1 MGKIVSVEGC
11 MGAGKTALVNFLSDE
26 LGVEKILEQAYQN
39 PFIDEFYSG
48 ANVKL
53 ETELTFLLQHYSLL
67 KKARQKDSL
76 VLADFSIEKDLVF
89 ARLNLT
95 QNEFRIFRNVYDFIV
110 DSVGTSDVVIFLEVP
125 IEVLFE
131 RVRLRGRPYEVNID
145 PVYFRDYCDRIKS
158 YFTHE
163 SKSKVLMID
172 GHDLEL
178 VPLNRQIKT
187 IVKEIHETIKL
198 AY

>member
-1 MGKIVSVEGC
+1 MGKIVSIEGC
-11 MGAGKTALVNFLSDE
+11 MGAGKTTLVNFLSDE

-67 KKARQKDSL
+67 KKARQQDGL

-95 QNEFRIFRNVYDFIV
+95 QDEFRIFRNVYDFVV
-110 DSVGTSDVVIFLEVP
+110 DSVGTADMVIFLDVP

-145 PVYFRDYCDRIKS
+145 PIYFRDYGEQLKS
-158 YFTHE
+158 YFAQE
-163 SKSKVLMID
+163 SKAEVLTID
-172 GHDLEL
+172 GSDLEL
-178 VPLNRQIKT
+178 ITTNFQLTQIRNRIQAMK
-187 IVKEIHETIKL
+187 
-198 AY
+198 

>member
-1 MGKIVSVEGC
+1 MGKIVSIEGC
-11 MGAGKTALVNFLSDE
+11 MGAGKTTLVNFLSDE

-39 PFIDEFYSG
+39 QFIDEFYSG

-67 KKARQKDSL
+67 KKARQKDGL

-95 QNEFRIFRNVYDFIV
+95 QDEFRIFRNVYDFVV
-110 DSVGTSDVVIFLEVP
+110 DSVGTSDMVIFLEVP

-145 PVYFRDYCDRIKS
+145 PAYFRDYGDRIKS
-158 YFTHE
+158 YFAYE
-163 SKSKVLMID
+163 SNSKVLTID
-172 GHDLEL
+172 ERELEL
-178 VPLNRQIKT
+178 VPTNFQLTQIRNVIQMT
-187 IVKEIHETIKL
+187 E
-198 AY
+198 

>member
-11 MGAGKTALVNFLSDE
+11 MGAGKTTLVNFLSDE

-95 QNEFRIFRNVYDFIV
+95 QDEFRIFRNVYDFVV
-110 DSVGTSDVVIFLEVP
+110 DSVGTSDMVIFLEVP
-125 IEVLFE
+125 FEALFE

-145 PVYFRDYCDRIKS
+145 PIYFRDYGNRIKS
-158 YFTHE
+158 YFMKE
-163 SKSKVLMID
+163 SRSKVVFID
-172 GHDLEL
+172 SNFGLPSDNRCEEK
-178 VPLNRQIKT
+178 LNQIRQI
-187 IVKEIHETIKL
+187 IKP
-198 AY
+198 A

>member
-1 MGKIVSVEGC
+1 MGKVISIEGC
-11 MGAGKTALVNFLSDE
+11 MGAGKTTLVNFLSDE

-76 VLADFSIEKDLVF
+76 VLTDFSIEKDLVF

-95 QNEFRIFRNVYDFIV
+95 QDEFRIFQNVYDFVV
-110 DSVGTSDVVIFLEVP
+110 DSVGTSDMVIFLELP

-145 PVYFRDYCDRIKS
+145 PIYFRNYGERLKS
-158 YFTHE
+158 YFAYE
-163 SKSKVLMID
+163 SKGKILTI
-172 GHDLEL
+172 GGKDLE
-178 VPLNRQIKT
+178 PMPSNPGIRQIKD
-187 IVKEIHETIKL
+187 IIHSITK
-198 AY
+198 

>member
-11 MGAGKTALVNFLSDE
+11 MGAGKTTLVNFLSDE

-67 KKARQKDSL
+67 KKAMQKDSL

-95 QNEFRIFRNVYDFIV
+95 QDEFSIFRNVYDFVV
-110 DSVGTSDVVIFLEVP
+110 DSVGTSDMVIFLEVP

-145 PVYFRDYCDRIKS
+145 PIYFRDYGDQLKAYFKKETPSSVIFVDSNNLDLAS
-158 YFTHE
+158 YYPNTE
-163 SKSKVLMID
+163 N
-172 GHDLEL
+172 
-178 VPLNRQIKT
+178 LNRMRRAI
-187 IVKEIHETIKL
+187 EAML
-198 AY
+198 